1 LNAPNKP
8 ADRIYNSGGTS
19 ISLQRSLTSSVRTFR
34 MPGFIS
40 NESGAEATN
49 STYLLDNSRLLSKF
63 GLQYRPL
70 RQAMLQIINGQHR
83 RDVALPLVGQP
94 R

>member
-1 LNAPNKP
+1 MQPVGE
-8 ADRIYNSGGTS
+8 R
-19 ISLQRSLTSSVRTFR
+19 
-34 MPGFIS
+34 
-40 NESGAEATN
+40 GAEATS

-70 RQAMLQIINGQHR
+70 WQAMLQIINGQQHR